1 MVRSGFA
8 AAHLVA
14 RASWKERE
22 MTDAVAGGKIQET
35 QIARYRSTRGIDYE
49 SVPWKLWEKSKKLFW
64 DPADLDFSQD
74 AIDWRG
80 MSDEERTLVALS
92 ARGFMVGE
100 EAVTLDIVP
109 LLRCMSDLGRLEDT
123 MYLSMFAMEE
133 AKHTEMFRRWFDA
146 VGLDPASLDD
156 LVLEQQAA
164 LGQRRT
170 GLFDGALTR
179 VMRRLDTDRSPKA
192 ILDATLI
199 YNQLV
204 EGVAAIAGYVRWNET
219 FRRLGKLPGL
229 EAGLKL
235 TQRDERRHIAYGT
248 YLARRI
254 IAENPELWEWV
265 EQRWDKFTAGFGGG
279 YGAADAQTRETPAA
293 PGVDVEYRL
302 RLMKRRLEALAV
314 ARRMKVDEVDASAIE
329 AFEPEE
335 LQQAN

>member
-1 MVRSGFA
+1 MA
-8 AAHLVA
+8 
-14 RASWKERE
+14 
-22 MTDAVAGGKIQET
+22 DPVAGGKVQET
-35 QIARYRSTRGIDYE
+35 EIGRYRSTRGLDYA
-49 SVPWKLWEKSKKLFW
+49 SVPWRLWEKSKKLFW
-64 DPADLDFSQD
+64 DPADIDFGQD
-74 AIDWRG
+74 AIDWQA
-80 MSDEERTLVALS
+80 MSDEERTLVALH

-156 LVLEQQAA
+156 LVLAQQAA
-164 LGQRRT
+164 LGERRT
-170 GLFDGALTR
+170 GIFDGALTR
-179 VMRRLDTDRSPKA
+179 VMRRLDTDHSPQA
-192 ILDATLI
+192 ILDASIL
-199 YNQLV
+199 YNHFV
-204 EGVAAIAGYVRWNET
+204 EGVMAIAGYLRWERT

-254 IAENPELWEWV
+254 LAENPELWEWL
-265 EQRWDKFTAGFGGG
+265 EQRWAKLTAGLSGG
-279 YGAADAQTRETPAA
+279 YSAAGPQDALQRDAA
-293 PGVDVEYRL
+293 ELAELYQQL
-302 RLMKRRLEALAV
+302 SKRRFEALAV
-314 ARRMKVDEVDASAIE
+314 ARTMNTGEVDASAIE

-335 LQQAN
+335 LQDVN

>member
-1 MVRSGFA
+1 
-8 AAHLVA
+8 
-14 RASWKERE
+14 
-22 MTDAVAGGKIQET
+22 MTDAVASGKIQET
-35 QIARYRSTRGIDYE
+35 QIERYRSTRGLDYE

-74 AIDWRG
+74 AIDWQG

-92 ARGFMVGE
+92 ARGFMVGD

-156 LVLEQQAA
+156 LVRAQQAA
-164 LGQRRT
+164 LGQRPGG

-204 EGVAAIAGYVRWNET
+204 EGVAAIAGYHRWEET
-219 FRRLGKLPGL
+219 FRRIGKLPGL

-265 EQRWDKFTAGFGGG
+265 EQRWARFTEGFGGG
-279 YGAADAQTRETPAA
+279 YGAANGQAEGAPATPAI
-293 PGVDVEYRL
+293 DVEYRM
-302 RLMKRRLEALAV
+302 RLLKRR
-314 ARRMKVDEVDASAIE
+314 
-329 AFEPEE
+329 
-335 LQQAN
+335 

>member
-1 MVRSGFA
+1 
-8 AAHLVA
+8 
-14 RASWKERE
+14 
-22 MTDAVAGGKIQET
+22 MTEPVTGGKVQET
-35 QIARYRSTRGIDYE
+35 GTGRYRSTRGLDYE
-49 SVPWKLWEKSKKLFW
+49 SVPWRLWEKSKKLFW

-74 AIDWRG
+74 AIDWQG
-80 MSDEERTLVALS
+80 MSGEERTLVAMS

-156 LVLEQQAA
+156 LVRAQQAA
-164 LGQRRT
+164 LGERRT
-170 GLFDGALTR
+170 PIFEGPLTK
-179 VMRRLDTDRSPKA
+179 VMRRLDTDQSPQA
-192 ILDATLI
+192 ILDATII
-199 YNQLV
+199 YGQLV
-204 EGVAAIAGYVRWNET
+204 EGVLAIAGYQRWEQT

-248 YLARRI
+248 YLARRVL
-254 IAENPELWEWV
+254 AENPELWEWL
-265 EQRWDKFTAGFGGG
+265 EQRWAKLTSGFGAG
-279 YGAADAQTRETPAA
+279 YGAASPQGAQEREAA
-293 PGVDVEYRL
+293 ELAALYQRL
-302 RLMKRRLEALAV
+302 SQRRLEALGV
-314 ARRMKVDEVDASAIE
+314 ARTMNVEDVDASAIE

-335 LQQAN
+335 LQHVS

>member
-1 MVRSGFA
+1 
-8 AAHLVA
+8 
-14 RASWKERE
+14 
-22 MTDAVAGGKIQET
+22 MTEPVAGGKIQET
-35 QIARYRSTRGIDYE
+35 QVGRYRSTRGLDYD

-74 AIDWRG
+74 AIDWQA
-80 MSDEERTLVALS
+80 MSDDDRTLVALS

-133 AKHTEMFRRWFDA
+133 AKHTDMFRRWFDA
-146 VGLDPASLDD
+146 VDLDPASLDD
-156 LVLEQQAA
+156 LVRARQAA
-164 LGQRRT
+164 LGQSDRP

-179 VMRRLDTDRSPKA
+179 VMRRLDTDHSPKA

-204 EGVAAIAGYVRWNET
+204 EGIAAIAGYRRWEQT

-229 EAGLKL
+229 EAGIKL

-248 YLARRI
+248 YLGRRI
-254 IAENPELWEWV
+254 IAENPDLWEWV
-265 EQRWDKFTAGFGGG
+265 EQRWAKLTAGFGGG
-279 YGAADAQTRETPAA
+279 YGAPDAQTRDRRAA
-293 PGVDVEYRL
+293 LGFDDGYEQVL
-302 RLMKRRLEALAV
+302 IKRRLEALAV
-314 ARRMKVDEVDASAIE
+314 ARTMNVSEVASSAIE
-329 AFEPEE
+329 TFEPEE
-335 LQQAN
+335 LQHVV

>member
-1 MVRSGFA
+1 MTEPVA
-8 AAHLVA
+8 A
-14 RASWKERE
+14 
-22 MTDAVAGGKIQET
+22 GKIQET
-35 QIARYRSTRGIDYE
+35 QISRYRSTRGLDYD

-64 DPADLDFSQD
+64 DPADLDFTQD
-74 AIDWRG
+74 AIDWQA
-80 MSDEERTLVALS
+80 MSDDERTIVALS

-133 AKHTEMFRRWFDA
+133 AKHTDMFRRWFDA

-156 LVLEQQAA
+156 LVLARQAA
-164 LGQRRT
+164 LGQGDRP

-199 YNQLV
+199 YNQLT
-204 EGVAAIAGYVRWNET
+204 EGVAAIAGYRRWEQT
-219 FRRLGKLPGL
+219 FRALGKLPGL
-229 EAGLKL
+229 EAGIKL

-248 YLARRI
+248 YLGRQI

-265 EQRWDKFTAGFGGG
+265 EQRWAKLTAGFGGG
-279 YGAADAQTRETPAA
+279 YGAADPEMQERRAA
-293 PGVDVEYRL
+293 LGFDDEYQQGL
-302 RLMKRRLEALAV
+302 IKRRLEALAV
-314 ARRMKVDEVDASAIE
+314 ARTMNLDEVNTSDVE
-329 AFEPEE
+329 TFEPEE
-335 LQQAN
+335 LQHVV